1 MGLEAN
7 AAGHYP
13 EIAPTAYVHPTAT
26 VIGRVCVGDRVFDA
40 PHAVIRADEAGPDG
54 TVQPIVIGDC
64 VNVQDC
70 AVIHAL
76 GGTGLTIGPRTSIA
90 HAAVIHG
97 PCEIGAGCFVGFNSV
112 VFRATLGSEVV
123 VLHQA
128 LVEGVAIPSGCMVTS
143 GARVACDE
151 DVRQLK
157 RTTPELTEFAA
168 RVVQTNVRLVESA
181 LKERQ
186 VEAVN
191 DARVSIV
198 MGSKSD
204 LDVMSEAA
212 RTLSQF
218 AVPYEIRVVS
228 AHRTPQKAHQFAAT
242 AKARGVK
249 VIIAGAGK
257 AAHLAGVLASLT
269 TVPVI
274 GVPLPASDLGGLD
287 SLLSTVQMPGGVPV
301 ATTAIGKAGAKNAA
315 LLAIAILALGD
326 DRLDSQLAA
335 FRKSLRA
342 EVENTDREVRQ
353 SVTTG

>member
-7 AAGHYP
+7 AAGHHP

-26 VIGRVCVGDRVFDA
+26 VIGRVCVGDRVFVG

-54 TVQPIVIGDC
+54 TIEPIVISEC
-64 VNVQDC
+64 ANIQDC
-70 AVIHAL
+70 AIIHAL
-76 GGTGLTIGPRTSIA
+76 GGTRVTIGPRTSIA
-90 HAAVIHG
+90 HAAIIHG

-112 VFRATLGSEVV
+112 VFRATLGDGAFVM
-123 VLHQA
+123 HQA
-128 LVEGVAIPSGCMVTS
+128 LVEGASLPGGHVVPSGV
-143 GARVACDE
+143 RVACVE
-151 DVRQLK
+151 DVRQLTP
-157 RTTPELTEFAA
+157 TTTELTEFGA
-168 RVVQTNVRLVESA
+168 RVVQANVQLVESA
-181 LKERQ
+181 LKRRQ
-186 VEAVN
+186 VEMLN
-191 DARVSIV
+191 DTRVSIV

-212 RTLSQF
+212 RMLSQF
-218 AVPYEIRVVS
+218 GVPYEIRVVS

-242 AKARGVK
+242 AKAKGIK

-274 GVPLPASDLGGLD
+274 GVPLPSSDLGGLD
-287 SLLSTVQMPGGVPV
+287 SLLSTVQMPGGIPV

-326 DRLDSQLAA
+326 DALDSRLAA
-335 FRKSLRA
+335 FRESLRA
-342 EVENTDREVRQ
+342 EVEDTDREVRQ
-353 SVTTG
+353 SASA